1 MKKFAFLPLIA
12 VSLVLVACGV
22 SEDRVRTIVSEEVSG
37 HAETGAEAPQ
47 RSSEAETEA
56 EPREEEILRYD
67 MASFG
72 ARLGD
77 VLEDPADFADAVMR
91 EERIEFR
98 AFNGRELIPW
108 DVTRAVQD
116 AVHERILGETPQSI
130 SSMNWRT
137 RGEYRREF
145 WSARSVLSGL
155 GRSVLSNPT
164 FVRLIGDRVVSRLE
178 HDGVDQRLFT
188 MLRDARPA
196 LEQEFRLLSG
206 ADADW
211 FSRFRSQV
219 EGLEELPGTASMR
232 TVCGETLPRNC
243 VEAYFFL
250 VRRHSDG
257 GLENVQ
263 AWQEVGLAALATL
276 EARPEF
282 QGL

>member
-1 MKKFAFLPLIA
+1 MKKLAFLPFIA
-12 VSLVLVACGV
+12 VSLLAAACSRGGD
-22 SEDRVRTIVSEEVSG
+22 SVSEETVTF
-37 HAETGAEAPQ
+37 AETQTVQTDDGREATVL
-47 RSSEAETEA
+47 ATTTE
-56 EPREEEILRYD
+56 PVRYD
-67 MASFG
+67 MAGF
-72 ARLGD
+72 AERLGD

-116 AVHERILGETPQSI
+116 TVHERILGETPQSI

-155 GRSVLSNPT
+155 GRSVLSNPV

-196 LEQEFRLLSG
+196 LEQEFRLLRG

-211 FSRFRSQV
+211 FSRFRTQAD
-219 EGLEELPGTASMR
+219 GLEELPGTASMR
-232 TVCGETLPRNC
+232 TVCGEALPRNC

-250 VRRHSDG
+250 VRRHGDG
-257 GLENVQ
+257 GLENVR
-263 AWQEVGLAALATL
+263 AWQAVGLEALETL
-276 EARPEF
+276 ESRPEF
-282 QGL
+282 AGL